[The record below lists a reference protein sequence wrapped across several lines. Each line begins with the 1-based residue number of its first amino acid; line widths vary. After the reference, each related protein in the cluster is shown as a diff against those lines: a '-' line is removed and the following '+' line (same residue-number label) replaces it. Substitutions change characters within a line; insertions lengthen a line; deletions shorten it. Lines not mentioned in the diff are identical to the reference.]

1 MSIYDRM
8 ISNYHQSVDKPEAA
22 RAATE
27 QRGKRPLKM
36 PRNYDFSVRNVKWR
50 DYDKDYILRSDA
62 VWEKSKLMD
71 VFYTIYKSKFLYDN
85 FNNQYLVAN
94 IRMMPMPSTEPE
106 ALEDWKVFKGFSEID
121 GCVWQFKL
129 GPMLQAPTSISR
141 FVADKEGDSW
151 YMCFMS
157 FQKFML
163 CNDRS
168 PVKLDEANLYN
179 QGFFN
184 YPCYDEIEQIM
195 ESCGADLFEPLFELY
210 RTRLL
215 SGHIKPMG
223 YSRLQTAMDAYG
235 TTSDRKVLHY

>member
-1 MSIYDRM
+1 MVDRFH
-8 ISNYHQSVDKPEAA
+8 SQVEKRDDAKSSSE
-22 RAATE
+22 T
-27 QRGKRPLKM
+27 RGQRPLKM
-36 PRNYDFSVRNVKWR
+36 PKNYDFSVRNVKWGQ
-50 DYDKDYILRSDA
+50 YEKDYILRTDA
-62 VWEKSKLMD
+62 VWERSKLYD

-85 FNNQYLVAN
+85 FNNQYMMAN

-106 ALEDWKVFKGFSEID
+106 VLEDWTPFLGFSDID
-121 GCVWQFKL
+121 GCIWQFKV
-129 GPMLQAPTSISR
+129 GPMVQTPTSISK

-168 PVKLDEANLYN
+168 PIKLDEANLYN
-179 QGFFN
+179 KGFWN

-195 ESCGADLFEPLFELY
+195 DNCGADLFEPLFELY

-215 SGHIKPMG
+215 SGTIKPQG
-223 YSRLQTAMDAYG
+223 YSRLQQQIDAYG